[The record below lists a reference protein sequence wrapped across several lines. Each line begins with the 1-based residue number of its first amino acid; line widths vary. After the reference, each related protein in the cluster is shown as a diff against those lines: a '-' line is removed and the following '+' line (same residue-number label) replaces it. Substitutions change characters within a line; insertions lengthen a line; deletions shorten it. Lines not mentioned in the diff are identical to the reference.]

1 MNLKVLVLVIFTVI
15 WLYNLLLNVIR
26 MRSEKNP
33 IPENVADVCDRE
45 TYLKWRS

>member
-1 MNLKVLVLVIFTVI
+1 MNLTVLVLVIFTVI

-33 IPENVADVCDRE
+33 IPENVADVYDRE
-45 TYLKWRS
+45 TYLK